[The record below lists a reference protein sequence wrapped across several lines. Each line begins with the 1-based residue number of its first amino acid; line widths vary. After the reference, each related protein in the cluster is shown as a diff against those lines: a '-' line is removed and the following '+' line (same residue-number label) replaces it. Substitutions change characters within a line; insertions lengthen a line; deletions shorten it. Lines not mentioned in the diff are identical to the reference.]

1 MSKKADQRGEKR
13 AEQMERFEASRAK
26 TVARVIVVKVPTIAE
41 GINAAIRNTPKA
53 GASIPSIEDLKTPKA
68 VKDGSYFAHQMAW
81 CFTKKDVEGD
91 WSWKEPREWS
101 TSEWDE
107 LILPKMT
114 EFAKLTWAY
123 IDTFSSEGGHK
134 MHHTQAI
141 DQISAEAQSRWLKLG
156 LEQFDTLFRFRLGG
170 ARRIWGVR
178 LQAHF
183 FMVWSERNH
192 RIAPTKKNRK

>member
-13 AEQMERFEASRAK
+13 AEQMARFEQSRAA
-26 TVARVIVVKVPTIAE
+26 TIARVIVVKVPTIAE

-53 GASIPSIEDLKTPKA
+53 GASIASIEGLKTPKA

-81 CFTKKDVEGD
+81 CFTKKDVEGA

-107 LILPKMT
+107 LIFPKMT
-114 EFAKLTWAY
+114 EFAKMTWAF
-123 IDTFSSEGGHK
+123 IDTFSSDGGHK
-134 MHHTQAI
+134 MHHTQAVHR
-141 DQISAEAQSRWLKLG
+141 ISVEAQSRWFELG
-156 LEQFDTLFRFRLGG
+156 LDQFDTLFRFRLGG
-170 ARRIWGVR
+170 TRRIWGVR

-192 RIAPTKKNRK
+192 LIAPTKKKRK